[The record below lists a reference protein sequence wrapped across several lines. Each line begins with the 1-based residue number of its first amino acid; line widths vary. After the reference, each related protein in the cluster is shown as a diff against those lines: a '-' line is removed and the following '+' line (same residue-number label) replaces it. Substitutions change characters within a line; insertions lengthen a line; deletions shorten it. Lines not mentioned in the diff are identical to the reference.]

1 MANQFGSRLRAPITF
16 GPSIHHVTCAIA
28 IAGGLGILRWVL
40 SALVFEIDPRSLSW
54 QIFSAAFFFGFLL
67 WELMYRPPLRLMSG
81 LGVLAMLPFFA
92 LILLGVG
99 WIIVN
104 VL

>member
-1 MANQFGSRLRAPITF
+1 MLNQLPSRLRAPITF
-16 GPSIHHVTCAIA
+16 GPAIHYVACAIA

-40 SALVFEIDPRSLSW
+40 SALIFEIDPLSFSW
-54 QIFSAAFFFGFLL
+54 QVFSAAFFFGFLL

-81 LGVLAMLPFFA
+81 LGVLAMLPFLA
-92 LILLGVG
+92 LLLYGVG
-99 WIIVN
+99 WIVVN